1 MGGIYTSQVGDFLK
15 DARIRKGLSIDDV
28 AQGTGIRTQYLE
40 ALENGEYSKIP
51 GDVFIKGFIR
61 NYGNFLAVDGN
72 ALVEEYKNQSSNI
85 SGKKAETN
93 ISKRVK
99 EVFADNTKDKRMNK
113 KSDSFWGRIKR
124 VIYDNIYETVEIDDE
139 EDKAQSIAASAK
151 KKIQSQSLTHTADED
166 ATSKNFFFN
175 GKVFFRVFVVCLVLF
190 IGFMSYFLLS
200 NIKTFPKSTNIFTA
214 LKNAVSTELSTDK
227 EIKAKI
233 PAKSSGAVKE
243 AVKSKDKTASDVV
256 EDKKDE
262 VITGANYTG
271 NGVVVEITYKEP
283 VWTQVSIDGKG
294 VEADTVAKGV
304 TKTYKANKEVKVN
317 LGSIRD
323 VEIKVN
329 GKVVPYGEKEWGTV
343 EKTFKR

>member
-1 MGGIYTSQVGDFLK
+1 MSQVGDFLK
-15 DARIRKGLSIDDV
+15 DARIRKGLSINEV

-72 ALVEEYKNQSSNI
+72 ALVEEYKNQSSNMT
-85 SGKKAETN
+85 GEKKENN

-99 EVFADNTKDKRMNK
+99 EVFAGSTEDKKMNK
-113 KSDSFWGRIKR
+113 KSDSLWGRIKR
-124 VIYDNIYETVEIDDE
+124 AIYDNIYETVELDDE

-151 KKIQSQSLTHTADED
+151 KKTQSQSLTHTADGED
-166 ATSKNFFFN
+166 ANKNFFFN
-175 GKVFFRVFVVCLVLF
+175 GKVFLRVFVVCLVLF

-214 LKNAVSTELSTDK
+214 LKNAISTELSTDK
-227 EIKAKI
+227 DVKAKI
-233 PAKSSGAVKE
+233 PAKSVGIVKDP
-243 AVKSKDKTASDVV
+243 VKAKEKTASDVV
-256 EDKKDE
+256 EDQKDE
-262 VITGANYTG
+262 VITSANYSG
-271 NGVVVEITYKEP
+271 NGVVVEITYKEA
-283 VWTQVSIDGKG
+283 VWTQVSMDGKG

-304 TKTYKANKEVKVN
+304 TKTYKANKEVKVS

-343 EKTFKR
+343 EKTFKK